1 MKIMRNPKVN
11 AAMILIITALYSL
24 VFIVTSG
31 HIEFER
37 MLNHAST
44 LNNAFWNAWSA
55 FLMRDSLKYIGYA
68 YLVLAVAIV
77 ILSLIRKQN
86 YDEYQIGILEKGFIV
101 SGIVMVCLFPTA
113 LYLVFSDPNYAI
125 EALTLLV
132 VVHWS
137 TVLIADLAYVIK
149 WGKG

>member
-11 AAMILIITALYSL
+11 AAIILIITAFYSP
-24 VFIVTSG
+24 VFILTSG

-37 MLNHAST
+37 MLNHAGT
-44 LNNAFWNAWSA
+44 LNNAFWNAWST
-55 FLMRDSLKYIGYA
+55 FLMQGNLKYIGYA
-68 YLVLAVAIV
+68 YLVLAVAVV

-101 SGIVMVCLFPTA
+101 SGIVMVCLFPAA
-113 LYLVFSDPNYAI
+113 LLLVLSDPYYAI

-132 VVHWS
+132 VMHWS

-149 WGKG
+149 WGKA

>member
-1 MKIMRNPKVN
+1 MKIMRNPKAN
-11 AAMILIITALYSL
+11 AAIILIITAFYSL
-24 VFIVTSG
+24 VFILTSG
-31 HIEFER
+31 HIEFKR

-44 LNNAFWNAWSA
+44 LNSAFWNVWSA
-55 FLMRDSLKYIGYA
+55 FLMRGNLKYIGYA

-86 YDEYQIGILEKGFIV
+86 YDEYQISILEKGLIA
-101 SGIVMVCLFPTA
+101 SGIVMVCLSPMT
-113 LYLVFSDPNYAI
+113 LVLVLSDPNYAI
-125 EALTLLV
+125 ESLMLLV

-149 WGKG
+149 WGKA

>member
-11 AAMILIITALYSL
+11 AAVILIITAFYSL
-24 VFIVTSG
+24 VFILTSG

-55 FLMRDSLKYIGYA
+55 FLMRGDLKYVGYA
-68 YLVLAVAIV
+68 YLVLTAAIV
-77 ILSLIRKQN
+77 ILSLMRKQN
-86 YDEYQIGILEKGFIV
+86 YDEYQTGILEKGILV
-101 SGIVMVCLFPTA
+101 SGIVMVCLFPAA
-113 LYLVFSDPNYAI
+113 LILVLSDPNYAI
-125 EALTLLV
+125 EALAFLAAA
-132 VVHWS
+132 HWS
-137 TVLIADLAYVIK
+137 AVLVADLAYVIK

>member
-1 MKIMRNPKVN
+1 MKLMRNPKVN
-11 AAMILIITALYSL
+11 AAM
-24 VFIVTSG
+24 
-31 HIEFER
+31 
-37 MLNHAST
+37 
-44 LNNAFWNAWSA
+44 
-55 FLMRDSLKYIGYA
+55 
-68 YLVLAVAIV
+68 
-77 ILSLIRKQN
+77 
-86 YDEYQIGILEKGFIV
+86 
-101 SGIVMVCLFPTA
+101 VCLFPAA